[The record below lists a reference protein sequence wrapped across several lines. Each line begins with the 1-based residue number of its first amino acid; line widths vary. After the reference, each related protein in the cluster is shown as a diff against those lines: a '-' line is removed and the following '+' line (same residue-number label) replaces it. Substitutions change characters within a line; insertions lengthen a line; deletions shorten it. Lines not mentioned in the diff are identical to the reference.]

1 MARFPVITS
10 PCSLRFNGAPRPGKD
25 FCGRCERQVHNL
37 DLMSQAQREEFL
49 AGCSG
54 KVCVAYSVPRV
65 KRMPLA
71 IGMGLAAVAL
81 AGAVGATDQGP
92 VTTPDSPYCDPNQAV
107 IVGGTEAGE
116 KLQWVDES
124 EAAQPDKPEL
134 PAIDAADWLPTPKK

>member
-1 MARFPVITS
+1 
-10 PCSLRFNGAPRPGKD
+10 
-25 FCGRCERQVHNL
+25 
-37 DLMSQAQREEFL
+37 MSQAQREEFL

-54 KVCVAYSVPRV
+54 KVCVAYSVPRAG
-65 KRMPLA
+65 RMPLA

-92 VTTPDSPYCDPNQAV
+92 VTTPDSPYCDPDRMV

-134 PAIDAADWLPTPKK
+134 PAIDAADWLPTPTK